1 MLWYTRNI
9 ACTCIICDGMH
20 IDLSF
25 YTFMHEAS
33 VIQNQA
39 SWSSAEEEIFILL
52 YSISNGYALRTLAA
66 RKTKA

>member
-1 MLWYTRNI
+1 
-9 ACTCIICDGMH
+9 MH

-52 YSISNGYALRTLAA
+52 YSISNGYALRTLVT